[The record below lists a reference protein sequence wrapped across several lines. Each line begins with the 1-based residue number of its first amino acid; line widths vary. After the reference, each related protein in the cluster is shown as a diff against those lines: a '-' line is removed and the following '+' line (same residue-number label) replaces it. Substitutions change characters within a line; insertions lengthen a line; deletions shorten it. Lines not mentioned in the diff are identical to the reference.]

1 MDKQAQTS
9 LIDFL
14 RDIVP
19 ELQHLTF
26 LVRPDPTSDPN
37 AKALYDVWSDVENKI
52 ADRKFVRPPTMS
64 QAQVSK
70 LESSGLVE
78 IQGKYLK
85 VTSKGADAIKS
96 IILQTEKSAFNKSAS
111 GNAGLVKE
119 AHRQNTKIAWKNNWY
134 SKNKANKI
142 D

>member
-1 MDKQAQTS
+1 MDKQSQTS

-14 RDIVP
+14 RDMVP
-19 ELQHLTF
+19 ELQHFTF
-26 LVRPDPTSDPN
+26 LVRPDPVSDPN
-37 AKALYDVWSDVENKI
+37 AKALYEVWSDVENKI

-64 QAQVSK
+64 QSQIAK

-85 VTSKGADAIKS
+85 VTSKGAEAIKS

-111 GNAGLVKE
+111 QNIKLIKE
-119 AHRQNTKIAWKNNWY
+119 ASRKNVEVYKNNWY
-134 SKNKANKI
+134 SRIK
-142 D
+142 

>member
-1 MDKQAQTS
+1 MEIIMDKQSQTS

-14 RDIVP
+14 RDMVP
-19 ELQHLTF
+19 ELQHFTF
-26 LVRPDPTSDPN
+26 LVRPDPVSDPN
-37 AKALYDVWSDVENKI
+37 AKALYEVWSDVENKI

-64 QAQVSK
+64 QSQIAK

-85 VTSKGADAIKS
+85 VTSKGAEAIKS

-111 GNAGLVKE
+111 QNIKLIKE
-119 AHRQNTKIAWKNNWY
+119 ASRKNVEVYKNNWY
-134 SKNKANKI
+134 SRIK
-142 D
+142 